1 MASKPG
7 VLLNTNARRVQ
18 RDPDLVD
25 RLKRLASP
33 QRVRLTSGPE
43 EVGPALEAL
52 LALGID
58 ALLIVGGD
66 GTMAGTLT
74 PLLRRFA
81 AEDVPVIVPTRGGT
95 VNTIATSLGARG
107 APDRTLGRLL
117 EQGAPTAR
125 LLAPVRVVADAGE
138 PVYGFIF
145 ANGAG
150 ARWLE
155 LYYTDSRMGARGAA
169 ALVARVV
176 ASALVGGG
184 LARRVFAPFEADL
197 VVDGETIARRRFTA
211 MAASGVRDIG
221 LGFTPFRSAGS
232 DPERIHLATTDAGP
246 ARLALELPALRA
258 GWSGSC
264 LDHYSTHRSLVRTP
278 APRPWSLDAD
288 GFPPARHLEIG
299 AGPALRFACP

>member
-7 VLLNTNARRVQ
+7 VLLNANARRVR

-25 RLKRLASP
+25 RLRRLTSP
-33 QRVRLTSGPE
+33 ERVRLTSGSE
-43 EVGPALEAL
+43 EVGPALDAL
-52 LALGID
+52 LAQGID
-58 ALLIVGGD
+58 ALAIVGGD

-107 APDRTLGRLL
+107 APDRALARLL
-117 EQGAPTAR
+117 EKGGATPR
-125 LLAPVRVVADAGE
+125 LRAPVRVVADAGE

-145 ANGAG
+145 VNGAG
-150 ARWLE
+150 ARWLD
-155 LYYTDSRMGARGAA
+155 LYYTESRMGARGAA
-169 ALVARVV
+169 SLVARI
-176 ASALVGGG
+176 AGSALVGGE
-184 LARRVFAPFEADL
+184 LARRVFAPFEAEL
-197 VVDGETIARRRFTA
+197 VVDGEAIAQRRFTA

-221 LGFTPFRSAGS
+221 LGFTPFHSAGS
-232 DPERIHLATTDAGP
+232 DPKRIHLATTDAGP

-258 GWSGSC
+258 GWRGSC
-264 LDHYSTHRSLVRTP
+264 LDHYSTHRALVRTTQP
-278 APRPWSLDAD
+278 LPWSLDAD
-288 GFPPARHLEIG
+288 GFPPARRLEIG